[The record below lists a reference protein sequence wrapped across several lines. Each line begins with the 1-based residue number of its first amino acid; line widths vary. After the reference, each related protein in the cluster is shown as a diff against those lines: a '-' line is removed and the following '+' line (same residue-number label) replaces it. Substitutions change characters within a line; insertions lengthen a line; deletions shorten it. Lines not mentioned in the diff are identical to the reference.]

1 MKLHKLKRIV
11 ACVLAGVLVGCSFA
25 GCGKNGANSSGKGK
39 VNVGDV
45 EVTYPLKEKVTL
57 TMATLESAVIS
68 AHADD
73 LMETPFG
80 KAWQEATGVEIDL
93 EVFADSTALNLMY
106 ASGELPD
113 IILAPF
119 SGYSGGVDNAIRD
132 QVIQPI
138 TDYMAYAPDL
148 QAVLDGNEYWKKC
161 ATTADGDIVG
171 FPFIRGSEE
180 ILSPAGL
187 IYRQDYLDAVG
198 MEVPDTADEFYAVL
212 KAFKE
217 KLNIEYPFSVS
228 KAWLTGYGLEKGVM
242 TSPFGLVNSSWY
254 QVDGTIHFGAAEPQ
268 YKEVLAFLNKL
279 YKEKLLDNNFSTVSF
294 ENMGAN
300 LMNDDTGV
308 VLSAMQSGLGNY
320 EAAMEDSENF
330 ALVPG
335 KSLVAKDGDT
345 PMYGHYDFALNGY
358 YAVITPSC
366 KNIEAAVQFL
376 NYGYTEAGSNL
387 FNFGIEGETFNMEDG
402 KPVFTDVILNNE
414 YGWTIQEAMA
424 QYTLS
429 WHAGP
434 FVQSK
439 DVLQINTYD
448 SQKLA
453 LERWAAH
460 DAKNYNV
467 PNLSV
472 ASEDLSQYTRLMSD
486 INTYVGEMT
495 IKYIMGEKSLNDF
508 ESEYMATLEKLEM
521 DKVISMMQKSL
532 DTFNEK

>member
-1 MKLHKLKRIV
+1 MKLHKIKRIV
-11 ACVLAGVLVGCSFA
+11 ACVMAGTLLGCSLVGC
-25 GCGKNGANSSGKGK
+25 GNGGTNSSGKK

-57 TMATLESAVIS
+57 TMATLENATIS
-68 AHADD
+68 AHADN
-73 LMETPFG
+73 LMDTPFG
-80 KAWQEATGVEIDL
+80 KAWQEATGVEIEL
-93 EVFADSTALNLMY
+93 EVYADSTALNLMY

-161 ATTADGDIVG
+161 ATTADGDVVG

-187 IYRQDYLDAVG
+187 IYRQDYLNAVG
-198 MEVPDTADEFYAVL
+198 MDVPDTADEFYAVL

-254 QVDGTIHFGAAEPQ
+254 QVDGTIHFGAAEAE

-279 YKEKLLDNNFSTVSF
+279 YKEKLLDNNFTTISF

-300 LMNDDTGV
+300 LMNDDSGV
-308 VLSAMQSGLGNY
+308 ALSALQSGLGNY
-320 EAAMEDSENF
+320 EAAMEDAQVFE
-330 ALVPG
+330 LVPG
-335 KSLVAKDGDT
+335 KSLVANDGDT

-358 YAVITPSC
+358 YAVITPAC

-387 FNFGIEGETFNMEDG
+387 FNFGIEGETYTVVEG
-402 KPVFTDVILNNE
+402 TPAFTDMILNNQD
-414 YGWTIQEAMA
+414 GWTIQEAMA

-460 DAKNYNV
+460 DAKNCTV

-472 ASEDLSQYTRLMSD
+472 ASEDLSRYTRLMSD
-486 INTYVGEMT
+486 IKTYIGEMT
-495 IKYIMGEKSLNDF
+495 IKYIMGEKSLDTF

-521 DKVISMMQKSL
+521 GAVIDMMQKSL
-532 DTFNEK
+532 DTFNNK